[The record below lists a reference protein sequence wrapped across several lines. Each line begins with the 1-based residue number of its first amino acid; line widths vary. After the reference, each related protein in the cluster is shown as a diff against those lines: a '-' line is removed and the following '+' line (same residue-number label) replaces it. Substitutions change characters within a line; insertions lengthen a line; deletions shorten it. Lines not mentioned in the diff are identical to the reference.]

1 MELQFIQLAMEYISE
16 NVYVLVPVLFFIGF
30 LLKQT
35 PKVEDWLIPYLLTLS
50 GIGFSFGLLGVN
62 IEAIIQGILIVA
74 VTVFIH
80 QLLKQADQKINLRE
94 FLARLYK

>member
-80 QLLKQADQKINLRE
+80 QLLKQAVQKINLRE